1 MSSHANRHRSR
12 ALVLGLSLS
21 LALVLFLAPVIVLL
35 SLFIAPTPLTLIVD
49 PLLLGTLAVTAILVF
64 AIVLDGEAN
73 ALEGAML
80 LGLYLIVAA
89 GVWWGP
95 AITP

>member
-1 MSSHANRHRSR
+1 VTAAYRNRGDL
-12 ALVLGLSLS
+12 ALSLILNS
-21 LALVLFLAPVIVLL
+21 ALQIVLFVAPVIVLL
-35 SLFIAPTPLTLIVD
+35 SLFIAPVPLTLIFD

-80 LGLYLIVAA
+80 IGLYLIVGAA
-89 GVWWGP
+89 VWWGP
-95 AITP
+95 AIAP